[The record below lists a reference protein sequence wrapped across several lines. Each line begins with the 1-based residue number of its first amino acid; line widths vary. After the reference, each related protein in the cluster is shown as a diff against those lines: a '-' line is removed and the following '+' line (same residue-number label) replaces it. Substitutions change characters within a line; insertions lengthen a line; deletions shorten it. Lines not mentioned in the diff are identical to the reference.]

1 MLQKRVNV
9 LSVRHDITVL
19 TGFHKSCQH
28 FILFF
33 RHGLETKE
41 LTLCEEEEGTRSSV
55 GFHSCGNL
63 SHLTSKRLLDTELL
77 SEILK
82 NTRQFLLKH
91 NMRCGF
97 QFVSSCCDHDV
108 FHECILTN
116 CCRKMS
122 AQHRRGV
129 KGRCRL

>member
-41 LTLCEEEEGTRSSV
+41 LTLCEEEEGTRPSV
-55 GFHSCGNL
+55 GFHSCRNL
-63 SHLTSKRLLDTELL
+63 SHLTSKRLLDTEFL
-77 SEILK
+77 SEIL
-82 NTRQFLLKH
+82 NTLPKY
-91 NMRCGF
+91 
-97 QFVSSCCDHDV
+97 
-108 FHECILTN
+108 
-116 CCRKMS
+116 
-122 AQHRRGV
+122 
-129 KGRCRL
+129 